1 MNQKKFDPDSKTIG
15 VLPIVN
21 HFLKRL
27 RIREMLEKYL
37 PPTDERS
44 KIDPE
49 KAIGVLLRNIIICR
63 APLYS
68 LGEPSPRSR
77 W

>member
-1 MNQKKFDPDSKTIG
+1 MNQQKFDLDSKTIG

-27 RIREMLEKYL
+27 KIRKLLEKYL

-44 KIDPE
+44 KIAPE
-49 KAIGVLLRNIIICR
+49 KTLGVLLRNIIISR

-68 LGEPSPRSR
+68 VGE
-77 W
+77 WAA